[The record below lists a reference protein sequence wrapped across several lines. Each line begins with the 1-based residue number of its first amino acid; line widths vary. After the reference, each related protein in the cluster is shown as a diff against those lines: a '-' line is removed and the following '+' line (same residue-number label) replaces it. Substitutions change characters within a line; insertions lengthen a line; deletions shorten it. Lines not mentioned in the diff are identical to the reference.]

1 MYLVEFASVTK
12 RYQLGDVEVV
22 ALDGVDFQVQPGD
35 FVAITGP
42 SGSGKTTMLNLIG
55 CLDSPSDGEVKV
67 MGKAVNALSE
77 PALDQLRSRTFGM
90 IFQNFNLIP
99 VLTAEENVAL
109 PLHLHALSRQETR
122 QRVAEALRAV
132 GLERFAGFRPDQLSG
147 GQRQRVA
154 VARAL
159 VTRPQLILA
168 DEPTASLDTTNA
180 IALVELMKQLNAEQG
195 VTFVF
200 STHDDRLLQ
209 HVRRIVELRDGT
221 LSVTRELPAAAPRDG
236 FVPQTDRYEVM

>member
-1 MYLVEFASVTK
+1 MNLVEFASVTK

-22 ALDGVDFQVQPGD
+22 ALNGVDFQIQPGD

-55 CLDSPSDGEVKV
+55 CLDAPSAGELRV
-67 MGKAVNALSE
+67 MGKTIEALGE
-77 PALDQLRSRTFGM
+77 QALDQLRSRTFGM

-109 PLHLHALSRQETR
+109 PLHLHNLSRQDMR
-122 QRVAEALRAV
+122 QRATEALRAV
-132 GLERFAGFRPDQLSG
+132 DLERFATFRPDQLSG

-154 VARAL
+154 IARAL

-168 DEPTASLDTTNA
+168 DEPTASLDTANA
-180 IALVELMKQLNAEQG
+180 LSLVELMKRLNSEQG

-200 STHDDRLLQ
+200 STHDDRLLR
-209 HVRRIVELRDGT
+209 HVSRIVELRDGKLT
-221 LSVTRELPAAAPRDG
+221 VTHE
-236 FVPQTDRYEVM
+236 QTKRTEHGSPSSQTNRYEVM

>member
-1 MYLVEFASVTK
+1 MNLVEFASVTK

-22 ALDGVDFQVQPGD
+22 ALDGVSFAVQPGD

-55 CLDSPSDGEVKV
+55 CLDAPSAGEMRV
-67 MGKAVNALSE
+67 MGKAVDSLDE
-77 PALDQLRSRTFGM
+77 QALDQLRSRTFGM

-109 PLHLHALSRQETR
+109 PLHLHNLSRQEMR
-122 QRVAEALRAV
+122 KRAQDALRAV
-132 GLERFAGFRPDQLSG
+132 GLERFASFRPDQLSG

-168 DEPTASLDTTNA
+168 DEPTASLDTANA
-180 IALVELMKQLNAEQG
+180 IALVELMKQLNADHG

-209 HVRRIVELRDGT
+209 HVRRIVELRDGK
-221 LSVTRELPAAAPRDG
+221 LSVTREQAARQEPAGAL
-236 FVPQTDRYEVM
+236 PQTDDQGVL

>member
-22 ALDGVDFQVQPGD
+22 ALDGVDFHVQPGD

-55 CLDSPSDGEVKV
+55 RLDSPSDGEVRV
-67 MGKAVNALSE
+67 MGKAVNALGE

-109 PLHLHALSRQETR
+109 PLHLHALSRQEAR
-122 QRVAEALRAV
+122 QRVAERCARWAWSASPASARTSFPAVSVSGWRWRA
-132 GLERFAGFRPDQLSG
+132 RW
-147 GQRQRVA
+147 
-154 VARAL
+154 
-159 VTRPQLILA
+159 
-168 DEPTASLDTTNA
+168 
-180 IALVELMKQLNAEQG
+180 
-195 VTFVF
+195 
-200 STHDDRLLQ
+200 
-209 HVRRIVELRDGT
+209 
-221 LSVTRELPAAAPRDG
+221 
-236 FVPQTDRYEVM
+236 